1 MTGAEI
7 LELFKYFLNSLLPM
21 LIVFIILNGAFRNM
35 AMKKR
40 IFGNMISGGVLFLI
54 FAGAVLIDFLISA
67 DLYLF
72 YAMFAL
78 SSIIMSGAFI
88 LFLFFI
94 AKKNNVAVQLKSR
107 RFARQDFL
115 YIVFE
120 YKGNII
126 LQRTQKGVSG
136 LLLPLKN
143 VVFHDVALEQLFHL
157 LKIDLYKEHVKY
169 VGKASL
175 GGKVEQVFHCYY
187 IGIDEISEK
196 FANYVEVEKRDVIQL
211 SMIEFD
217 KQLILRTIMKE
228 DFDIHL

>member
-7 LELFKYFLNSLLPM
+7 LELFRYLLKSLLPL
-21 LIVFIILNGAFRNM
+21 LIIFIILNGAFRNM
-35 AMKKR
+35 AMRKR
-40 IFGNMISGGVLFLI
+40 IFGNMISGGILFLI
-54 FAGAVLIDFLISA
+54 FAGAVLLDYLISGN
-67 DLYLF
+67 LYLM

-78 SSIIMSGAFI
+78 SSIIVSGASI
-88 LFLFFI
+88 LFLSVL
-94 AKKNNVAVQLKSR
+94 AKKNNVAIQFKR
-107 RFARQDFL
+107 RSFAKQEFL

-136 LLLPLKN
+136 LLMPLKN
-143 VVFHDVALEQLFHL
+143 VVFHDVALEQLFHV

-169 VGKASL
+169 VGKATL

-187 IGIDEISEK
+187 ITIDEISEK
-196 FANYVEVEKRDVIQL
+196 FANYVEVEKRDVVEL

-217 KQLILRTIMKE
+217 KQLILRTIIKE